1 MYLNIQEN
9 NISVV
14 ELDSTD
20 LKILKKLQTQAR
32 ISNIDLAGEVGISA
46 SACLRRVKELENN
59 GVIDKY
65 VTNQFSVGDYVLTNG
80 ELPSMMMLDS
90 VLRLVPGVLNNI
102 ESALSDTFSL
112 GLLDYPHYT
121 QPRII
126 DDKEVPEVL
135 VSGHHEKI
143 ESWRQSHRES
153 RTRDKRPDLWEKY
166 KKIRKSEKD
175 YE

>member
-1 MYLNIQEN
+1 MYLYIQEN

-65 VTNQFSVGDYVLTNG
+65 VTIINPFV
-80 ELPSMMMLDS
+80 
-90 VLRLVPGVLNNI
+90 
-102 ESALSDTFSL
+102 L
-112 GLLDYPHYT
+112 GLGAVTFY
-121 QPRII
+121 I
-126 DDKEVPEVL
+126 
-135 VSGHHEKI
+135 SCC
-143 ESWRQSHRES
+143 
-153 RTRDKRPDLWEKY
+153 
-166 KKIRKSEKD
+166 
-175 YE
+175 